1 MKKILCGLL
10 TIIITILL
18 MGYGL
23 SLSFKEI
30 IMDTATQAVS
40 ADFTESIVDVI
51 DDTTNESIPEEVK
64 EQIKTTIDDNKE
76 VKKIINDSL
85 DIVLE
90 MLTNNSSD
98 FQIDVTDDLNSI
110 VSSGI
115 EILDDNGVK
124 LSESEKE
131 ELYSIVEKEEVNN
144 IINDAAQ
151 EIRANLDDDT
161 KLIFEAYNF
170 FTGSTFKI
178 IIISLIVVLLL
189 FVALL
194 KKSVYSWL
202 FNLGIASTLA
212 GLVIGVLLPIFLS
225 SIIDEIVKE
234 GGITL
239 KINSLNT
246 IGYVLIGIGVIAII
260 INIILKTL
268 KNKNKPVID
277 NKEEAAN

>member
-115 EILDDNGVK
+115 EILDDNG
-124 LSESEKE
+124 EKE